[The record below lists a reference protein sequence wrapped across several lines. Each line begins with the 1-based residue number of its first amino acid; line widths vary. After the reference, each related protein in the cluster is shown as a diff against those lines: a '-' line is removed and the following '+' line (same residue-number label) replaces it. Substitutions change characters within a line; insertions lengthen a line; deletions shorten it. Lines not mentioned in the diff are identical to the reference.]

1 MDAPRLRRIAG
12 SAIVTTRLSRVVMN
26 RARDVMARAQRVLRA
41 DWRGRPAIGSAVVMV
56 IDLASFLDV

>member
-1 MDAPRLRRIAG
+1 
-12 SAIVTTRLSRVVMN
+12 MN